1 MSSQETNELVAI
13 KKFKDSEENEEVKET
28 TLRELKMLRT
38 LKQDNI
44 VELKEAFR
52 RRGKLYL
59 VFEYVERNML
69 ELLEEMPN
77 GAPPDKVRSYIY
89 QLIKAINW
97 CHKNEIVHRDIK
109 PENLLISSEDVLK
122 LCDFGFARNLS
133 EGTDANYT
141 EYVATRWYRSPELL
155 LGAPYGKAVDM
166 WSVGC
171 ILGELS
177 DGQPLF
183 PGESE
188 IDQLFTIQ
196 KVLGPL
202 PAEQMKLFYNNPRFH
217 GIRFP
222 SVTHP
227 QTLERRYQGILS
239 GLMLDLMKN
248 LLLLNPTERYLTE
261 QSLNHPAFQPLRQA
275 ERERPPPASPNPPRS
290 SKRKTHH
297 HGENTVP
304 TRLESNPLFQASA
317 RSSSRRSNSKECS
330 SLPRHG
336 DLHHLGNESFLNGNK
351 PAPSSLS
358 PTLHPKGQ
366 YMSQTL
372 NRSISSSKDL
382 VNNNLPHL
390 LSPKESK
397 SKTEFDFNL
406 GPSPKLPDQGHGVKY
421 GHGKPSSSRS
431 QQQHRH
437 TFLENK
443 TNTLQSGAEKQH
455 SRHAH
460 SMADS
465 AHGSMSSSSKS
476 SASYLSLSKSH
487 SGLSDAKSVGN
498 LSDGRLHP
506 DDPNSNT
513 TAGVGP
519 SARFFPASCLDLNT
533 PSGPSGP
540 PGSPSTRH
548 SDRSGHSPASRSSG
562 NARME
567 SSTLDSSSRHKSRH
581 KSLLLDPGGPG
592 MPSTHTLPSPHES
605 YHYGLGYTSPFSS
618 QQRPQRHSMYVRRER
633 HRPHGV
639 ETAMAGLPPPG
650 QAIPTR
656 ASSLQLLSPQLQHR
670 TTLAGHSVSSS
681 REDCTDDMTR
691 VGMYHDPH
699 VEDGASSKEN
709 RMIFTESMPRR
720 VGSFYRG
727 KEQEI
732 TVKPLNE
739 TFPHLPCRT
748 TAEAMVMNPPEPAK
762 EKEKQGFFRAI
773 KKKKKKSQITDMEDG
788 RNPSIKKSLFP
799 LFSSKNS
806 LKHNSAVKVLPV
818 VASPMV
824 PGNGQDH
831 LSLQRSSK
839 SSSHHSSRR
848 KNRDGVSFPPCQS
861 QPLKSLR
868 RLLHLSPSSSNQ
880 GQAPPPPPPQ
890 DLRFQAPMP
899 NPPQPSSKAGY
910 PEGRGH
916 ADSRGHTGVSSS
928 TQAKSRKASYPLP
941 GQIESSWHVS
951 ALQRA
956 EGAQFTPEQLGIK
969 PGQNGPTFTRAS
981 RTRMPNLNDLKETA
995 L

>member
-1 MSSQETNELVAI
+1 
-13 KKFKDSEENEEVKET
+13 
-28 TLRELKMLRT
+28 
-38 LKQDNI
+38 
-44 VELKEAFR
+44 
-52 RRGKLYL
+52 
-59 VFEYVERNML
+59 
-69 ELLEEMPN
+69 
-77 GAPPDKVRSYIY
+77 
-89 QLIKAINW
+89 
-97 CHKNEIVHRDIK
+97 
-109 PENLLISSEDVLK
+109 
-122 LCDFGFARNLS
+122 
-133 EGTDANYT
+133 
-141 EYVATRWYRSPELL
+141 
-155 LGAPYGKAVDM
+155 
-166 WSVGC
+166 
-171 ILGELS
+171 
-177 DGQPLF
+177 
-183 PGESE
+183 
-188 IDQLFTIQ
+188 
-196 KVLGPL
+196 
-202 PAEQMKLFYNNPRFH
+202 
-217 GIRFP
+217 
-222 SVTHP
+222 
-227 QTLERRYQGILS
+227 
-239 GLMLDLMKN
+239 MLDLMKN

-261 QSLNHPAFQPLRQA
+261 QSLNHPAFQPLRQV
-275 ERERPPPASPNPPRS
+275 ERERPSPASPNPPRS

-304 TRLESNPLFQASA
+304 TRSHSK
-317 RSSSRRSNSKECS
+317 STSHRRSNSKECS

-358 PTLHPKGQ
+358 PTLHPKSQ

-372 NRSISSSKDL
+372 NRSVSSSKDL
-382 VNNNLPHL
+382 ANNNLPHL
-390 LSPKESK
+390 LSPKEVK
-397 SKTEFDFNL
+397 GKTEFDFSL
-406 GPSPKLPDQGHGVKY
+406 GPSPKLSDQGHGAKY
-421 GHGKPSSSRS
+421 GHSKPSSSRS
-431 QQQHRH
+431 QQQQQAGRH
-437 TFLENK
+437 TFLEGK
-443 TNTLQSGAEKQH
+443 TNTLQSGGEKQH

-487 SGLSDAKSVGN
+487 SALSDAKSVGN

-519 SARFFPASCLDLNT
+519 SARFFPASCLDLNA
-533 PSGPSGP
+533 PPGPPGP
-540 PGSPSTRH
+540 PGSPSARH

-562 NARME
+562 NVRME

-581 KSLLLDPGGPG
+581 KSLAPEEANAPELLDPGGAG

-639 ETAMAGLPPPG
+639 EGGMAGLPPPG

-670 TTLAGHSVSSS
+670 TTLTGHSVSSS

-691 VGMYHDPH
+691 SEQSSKDMSHPCAPIKDSTRDNTAAFHTQRSKNEVGMYHDPH
-699 VEDGASSKEN
+699 GEDGGSSKEN

-720 VGSFYRG
+720 VGSFYRVPSPRPDNSSSFHDG
-727 KEQEI
+727 VGQGRGPVVPVGPGDPVAMANHSKRQ
-732 TVKPLNE
+732 TA
-739 TFPHLPCRT
+739 FDWSA
-748 TAEAMVMNPPEPAK
+748 AEAMVMNPPEPTK

-773 KKKKKKSQITDMEDG
+773 KKKKKKTQITDMEDG
-788 RNPSIKKSLFP
+788 RNPTIKKSLFP

-824 PGNGQDH
+824 QHQPTAPYPA
-831 LSLQRSSK
+831 S
-839 SSSHHSSRR
+839 
-848 KNRDGVSFPPCQS
+848 PS

-880 GQAPPPPPPQ
+880 GQPPPPPP
-890 DLRFQAPMP
+890 DMRFQPPLP
-899 NPPQPSSKAGY
+899 NPPPPSSKAVY

-916 ADSRGHTGVSSS
+916 AESRGHSGVSSS
-928 TQAKSRKASYPLP
+928 SQAKSRKASYPLP

-995 L
+995 LRHCPCGLSAAIFCSQDTTATHQTTAVTSVANKLNMFFKL